1 MHTCVCMYDACMD
14 MLKFY
19 LCFAQLENGSKAVAA
34 RLVTK
39 YATHKASS
47 ATLTDKVI

>member
-1 MHTCVCMYDACMD
+1 MYDACMD

-34 RLVTK
+34 RLVTE
-39 YATHKASS
+39 YAEDEASS
-47 ATLTDKVI
+47 ATLTGRAS